1 MIMKKI
7 FFIAGVI
14 LFSTTASM
22 AQSQDIQTKKE
33 KQFIKKEN
41 RAEKKEEALSKPS
54 VKAGEQFAIDFP
66 GAANV
71 TWTRSAFERAKFVKD
86 GKTINAFYD
95 WDGGLVGTTNR
106 VDYAV
111 LPKAAKEK
119 IQKEYKDYTVNEV
132 ILYDD
137 NEINETDMILYDTS
151 FDDADNYFV
160 DLTKGSKNIIL
171 KVSMEGT
178 VSFFK
183 DMPK

>member
-7 FFIAGVI
+7 LFIAAVI

-22 AQSQDIQTKKE
+22 AQSQDIQSKKDR
-33 KQFIKKEN
+33 QLARKEA
-41 RAEKKEEALSKPS
+41 RMEKKEESLSKPS
-54 VKAGEQFAIDFP
+54 AKAGDQFAIDFP
-66 GAANV
+66 GATNV
-71 TWTRSAFERAKFVKD
+71 TWTRSAFEKAKFVKD

-119 IQKEYKDYTVNEV
+119 IQKEYKDYTINET
-132 ILYDD
+132 ILFDD
-137 NEINETDMILYDTS
+137 NETNQTDMVLYDTS
-151 FDDADNYFV
+151 FEDADNYFV
-160 DLTKGSKNIIL
+160 DLTKGNKNIIL
-171 KVSMEGT
+171 KVTMEGA

-183 DMPK
+183 DMNK